1 VLVYVQKIRIFVTL
15 CLDCVKHSFLREKIK
30 IKEIMATNAKSK
42 STGNAGG
49 KKSGASKTRISRKG
63 RGSKKPGGR
72 WRSVRRFVFRFV
84 VAFVVLLFL
93 VPALLLT
100 LYRFEFVHPVSTLMI
115 KESLVGHGAS
125 REWIDIDNV
134 APVLYQSVLS
144 SEDGKFCSHNGVD
157 WDALNQVIEDAIDG
171 EKTRGASTI
180 TMQLVKN
187 LFLWPERSFIRK
199 GLEIPYAM
207 MAELIL
213 PKKRIM
219 EIYLNIAEWDEGVF
233 GIEMAAQRYFNRSA
247 ADLGPRYSSLLT
259 VTLPNPKKR
268 NAAKPTRSMDRV
280 ARIIQ
285 RRAKVS
291 GAYVQC
297 LK

>member
-1 VLVYVQKIRIFVTL
+1 VTL
-15 CLDCVKHSFLREKIK
+15 CLDCVKQSFVYDKFQ
-30 IKEIMATNAKSK
+30 IKEIMATNAKPKSSHKSRGKKRGPSK
-42 STGNAGG
+42 SRTAR
-49 KKSGASKTRISRKG
+49 KSGVNEKPRSR
-63 RGSKKPGGR
+63 RYSAR
-72 WRSVRRFVFRFV
+72 RFIFRFVF
-84 VAFVVLLFL
+84 AFVVLLFL

-115 KESLVGHGAS
+115 RESLVGQGAN
-125 REWIDIDNV
+125 REWIDIDDV

-157 WDALNQVIEDAIDG
+157 WDELNQVIENAIDG

-187 LFLWPERSFIRK
+187 LFLWPDRSFIRK
-199 GLEIPYAM
+199 GLEIPYAL

-219 EIYLNIAEWDEGVF
+219 EIYLNIAEWDEGIF
-233 GIEMAAQRYFNRSA
+233 GIELAARKYFNRSA
-247 ADLGPRYSSLLT
+247 ANLGPRYSSLLT

>member
-1 VLVYVQKIRIFVTL
+1 
-15 CLDCVKHSFLREKIK
+15 
-30 IKEIMATNAKSK
+30 MATKATKK
-42 STGNAGG
+42 PAGKASDKAG
-49 KKSGASKTRISRKG
+49 KP
-63 RGSKKPGGR
+63 SKKTGLAEAKKPAR
-72 WRSVRRFVFRFV
+72 FRSWRRFAIRFV
-84 VAFVVLLFL
+84 LAFGVLIFL
-93 VPALLLT
+93 IPALLLT
-100 LYRFEFVHPVSTLMI
+100 LYRFEFVNPVSTLMV
-115 KESLVGHGAS
+115 KESLIGHGAK
-125 REWIDIDNV
+125 REWIDIEDM

-144 SEDGKFCSHNGVD
+144 SEDGKFCSHSGVD
-157 WDALNQVIEDAIDG
+157 WAALNQVIEDAIDG

-187 LFLWPERSFIRK
+187 LFLWPNRSFIRK

-219 EIYLNIAEWDEGVF
+219 EIYLNIAEWDKGIFGV
-233 GIEMAAQRYFNRSA
+233 ELAAQTYFNRSA
-247 ADLGPRYSSLLT
+247 ARLGPRYSSLLA

-280 ARIIQ
+280 ARIVQ
-285 RRAKVS
+285 RRARAS

>member
-1 VLVYVQKIRIFVTL
+1 
-15 CLDCVKHSFLREKIK
+15 
-30 IKEIMATNAKSK
+30 MATKAKTKSTAKSRAKTIK
-42 STGNAGG
+42 SKNTDVVE
-49 KKSGASKTRISRKG
+49 KQ
-63 RGSKKPGGR
+63 KPQR
-72 WRSVRRFVFRFV
+72 SWRQFFVRFVL
-84 VAFVVLLFL
+84 AFGLLIFL
-93 VPALLLT
+93 VPAFLLV
-100 LYRFEFVHPVSTLMI
+100 LYRFEFVHPVSTLMV
-115 KESLVGHGAS
+115 KEGLVGHGAK
-125 REWIDIDNV
+125 REWIDIDDM

-144 SEDGKFCSHNGVD
+144 SEDGKFCSHSGVD
-157 WDALNQVIEDAIDG
+157 WEALNKVIEDAIDG

-187 LFLWPERSFIRK
+187 LFLWPNRSFIRK
-199 GLEIPYAM
+199 GLEVPYAM

-219 EIYLNIAEWDEGVF
+219 EIYLNIAEWDKGIFGV
-233 GIEMAAQRYFNRSA
+233 ELAAQNYFNRSA
-247 ADLGPRYSSLLT
+247 AKLGPRYSSLLA

-280 ARIIQ
+280 ARIVQ
-285 RRAKVS
+285 RRAKAS